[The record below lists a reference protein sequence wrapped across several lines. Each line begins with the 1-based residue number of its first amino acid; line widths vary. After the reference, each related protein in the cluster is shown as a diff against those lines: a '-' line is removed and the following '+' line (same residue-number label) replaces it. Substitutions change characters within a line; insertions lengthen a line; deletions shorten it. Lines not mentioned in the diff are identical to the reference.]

1 MVLGLTQTSYTI
13 GCIIPVNMQK
23 HKDSIYVIYK
33 LSVTQLWGLEETYRM
48 SVNDLYDSDLILFTA
63 CLRHN

>member
-1 MVLGLTQTSYTI
+1 MALGLMQTSYTI

-33 LSVTQLWGLEETYRM
+33 LSARELRGWKKTYRM
-48 SVNDLYDSDLILFTA
+48 SVNDLCDSDLVLFTA
-63 CLRHN
+63 CLRHS

>member
-13 GCIIPVNMQK
+13 GCIIAVNMQK

-33 LSVTQLWGLEETYRM
+33 LSATELWGWKKTYRI
-48 SVNDLYDSDLILFTA
+48 SVNDLYDSDLVLFTA
-63 CLRHN
+63 CLRHT